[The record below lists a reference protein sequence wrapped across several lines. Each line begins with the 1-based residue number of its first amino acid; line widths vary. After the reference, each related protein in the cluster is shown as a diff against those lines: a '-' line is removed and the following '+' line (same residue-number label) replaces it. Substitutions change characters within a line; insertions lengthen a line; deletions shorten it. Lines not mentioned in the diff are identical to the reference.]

1 MSKNHNACFSHLMAD
16 CPCESPKKLGPL
28 HNSTR
33 IPTKGNLSDWKK
45 FLDFI
50 ISNNYRGVRV
60 DLLEITKGTKLEK
73 YCKKKIE
80 KIEK

>member
-1 MSKNHNACFSHLMAD
+1 MAD
-16 CPCESPKKLGPL
+16 CPCESPKKIPRL

-50 ISNNYRGVRV
+50 ISGNYRGVRV
-60 DLLEITKGTKLEK
+60 NKQLIKN
-73 YCKKKIE
+73 
-80 KIEK
+80 